1 MFCSELTPLRF
12 KMQGKVVESV
22 LLTLLIKRNI
32 SFYWLLTPSGVISKQ
47 FTIFLRLF
55 VDFEHSI
62 PFIPSIYLDTDHL
75 AQRINDPL
83 VYDIA
88 HIEQFMSF

>member
-1 MFCSELTPLRF
+1 M
-12 KMQGKVVESV
+12 
-22 LLTLLIKRNI
+22 
-32 SFYWLLTPSGVISKQ
+32 
-47 FTIFLRLF
+47 RLF

-62 PFIPSIYLDTDHL
+62 PFIPSIYLDVGYL
-75 AQRINDPL
+75 AQRIHDPL